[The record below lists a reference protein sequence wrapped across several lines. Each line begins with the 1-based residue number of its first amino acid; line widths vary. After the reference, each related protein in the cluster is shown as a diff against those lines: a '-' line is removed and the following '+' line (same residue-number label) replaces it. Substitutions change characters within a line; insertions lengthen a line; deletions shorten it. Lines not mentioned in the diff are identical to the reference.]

1 MRQMLIGDGL
11 FEFLNKWADYN
22 IEYSRRMLRDTRHIA
37 NFPRLR
43 HTLQHFQEL
52 KQRLDHSD
60 QKDDATWNLAI
71 EEAAKAVMGF
81 EEPHIAEKVKELLR

>member
-1 MRQMLIGDGL
+1 MLIGDDL

-22 IEYSRRMLRDTRHIA
+22 IEYSRRMLRDPRHIT

-60 QKDDATWNLAI
+60 QKADATWNLAI
-71 EEAAKAVMGF
+71 EEAAKTVMGF